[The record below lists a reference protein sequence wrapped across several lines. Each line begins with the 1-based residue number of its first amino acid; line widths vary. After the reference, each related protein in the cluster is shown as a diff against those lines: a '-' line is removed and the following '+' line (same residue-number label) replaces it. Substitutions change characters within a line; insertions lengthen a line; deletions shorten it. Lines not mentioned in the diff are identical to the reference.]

1 MTVVN
6 PLTGTVYPA
15 GTQIPIAQLNPFA
28 AAALSR
34 PAAGHGSRHWPVEQ
48 SMEERCC

>member
-28 AAALSR
+28 AYALSNL
-34 PAAGHGSRHWPVEQ
+34 PPINAGAARAARITTK
-48 SMEERCC
+48 RCC